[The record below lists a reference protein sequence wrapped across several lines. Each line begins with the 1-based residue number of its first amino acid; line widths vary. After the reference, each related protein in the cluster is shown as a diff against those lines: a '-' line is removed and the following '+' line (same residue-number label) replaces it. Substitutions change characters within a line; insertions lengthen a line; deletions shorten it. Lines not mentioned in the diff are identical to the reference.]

1 MLRIDELLEAVT
13 EAGSSDEHED
23 EADELGRVVNDHGI
37 ILSRS
42 RRTLHNSVND
52 FSAFGSSPPG
62 LAVAAADVELMNNFT
77 WVDLE
82 DEERTT
88 TETVDGDRVT
98 RSPGLMVFFMSSSP

>member
-1 MLRIDELLEAVT
+1 MLEAVT

-23 EADELGRVVNDHGI
+23 EADELGGVVDDHI
-37 ILSRS
+37 ATLSHRP
-42 RRTLHNSVND
+42 RTLHDSVND

-62 LAVAAADVELMNNFT
+62 LAVAAADVELMNNFIT

-88 TETVDGDRVT
+88 TETVDG
-98 RSPGLMVFFMSSSP
+98 G